1 MKGNSSNDMCG
12 QNDFRRLFGSSAS
25 QLHWLCYTLTG
36 DEELTAKVLDAAL
49 EQSLKGADGVFREWM
64 LSWARRLTIKVCV
77 RIVRPAASNI
87 AQRPYFSQLMTPGLV
102 NSLDL
107 EKSVEPAG

>member
-1 MKGNSSNDMCG
+1 MKRTFKPTTCASRTISPDCSA
-12 QNDFRRLFGSSAS
+12 SSAS

-77 RIVRPAASNI
+77 SNAFARRQSNI

-102 NSLDL
+102 NSARPG
-107 EKSVEPAG
+107 KTC